1 VALLSQT
8 ESSIVE
14 NVVAAL
20 TGAHANPRV
29 EFKLLVERA
38 AKEIDLEEAKG
49 HAAQVIAH
57 LTEHCD
63 DAAALEALIVLGL
76 AHPGILEQHR
86 VSMPQEGRRLAVLL
100 EKAGEADRAQ
110 TVLEL
115 LASSHPGDRAIDHEL
130 NGVMRR
136 SGNLARL
143 VERHLSRAEQALR
156 EGRRSE
162 AQRWLREV
170 IALDPGRR
178 DVARMIRDLRFE
190 EQQRRQA
197 FRRRLRTVA
206 LVGVLAAAAYG
217 VIWRE
222 QYVDQQYAAIPAADG
237 TDLPGMRERLAALDG
252 VIESNPLWLGM
263 WSAGRERSKL
273 RTDIDRLEARRAE
286 AERKVNEDRARQQSL
301 AESERTRARML
312 AEQYQ
317 FSQALEHF
325 RLALSSAPED
335 WQHRME
341 VQRDVDAILQ
351 WQRENP
357 VALQGEHK

>member
-1 VALLSQT
+1 
-8 ESSIVE
+8 
-14 NVVAAL
+14 
-20 TGAHANPRV
+20 
-29 EFKLLVERA
+29 
-38 AKEIDLEEAKG
+38 
-49 HAAQVIAH
+49 
-57 LTEHCD
+57 
-63 DAAALEALIVLGL
+63 
-76 AHPGILEQHR
+76 
-86 VSMPQEGRRLAVLL
+86 
-100 EKAGEADRAQ
+100 
-110 TVLEL
+110 
-115 LASSHPGDRAIDHEL
+115 
-130 NGVMRR
+130 
-136 SGNLARL
+136 
-143 VERHLSRAEQALR
+143 
-156 EGRRSE
+156 
-162 AQRWLREV
+162 
-170 IALDPGRR
+170 
-178 DVARMIRDLRFE
+178 
-190 EQQRRQA
+190 
-197 FRRRLRTVA
+197 
-206 LVGVLAAAAYG
+206 
-217 VIWRE
+217 
-222 QYVDQQYAAIPAADG
+222 VDQQYAAIPAADG